1 VLGSSLLGLSEGDS
15 PDYWWYPILGFV
27 VDLVE
32 DLGMEEH
39 HVGRLETLLK
49 RL

>member
-1 VLGSSLLGLSEGDS
+1 VLGSSLLGLLEGDS
-15 PDYWWYPILGFV
+15 LDYWWYPIPGFV

-39 HVGRLETLLK
+39 CVGRLGTLLE